1 MAAADAQ
8 IKENEDYNEDYVE
21 NESIPDETDRM
32 LDDEPFNPEAEQ
44 YNEEIPKTYSD
55 DDMADLSEQVPETV
69 KEAPAKPEPKKEQ
82 DRPYSRLGG
91 PLFIS
96 VPKYQNV
103 GKKIS
108 TMKRKISALKG
119 GLSDIKDLR
128 NRSTKVL
135 SDVLDDLEVVEENIR
150 EINDVL
156 KIKS

>member
-1 MAAADAQ
+1 MAADAQ
-8 IKENEDYNEDYVE
+8 IKEDEDFNEDYVE
-21 NESIPDETDRM
+21 NESMPGKEEEM
-32 LDDEPFNPEAEQ
+32 PDDEPFNPEAEQ
-44 YNEEIPKTYSD
+44 YEDEIPKTYSD
-55 DDMADLSEQVPETV
+55 EDMLDLSSSVPETV
-69 KEAPAKPEPKKEQ
+69 EAEKPEPKKEQ

-156 KIKS
+156 KVKS